1 MSVSAQSVD
10 DGVDDLGGYLNEIED
25 VSLTWNDEKNI
36 LVEWTH
42 SAESSVRG
50 YRIYISDID
59 FDTIEDADF
68 VVEVKASN
76 SFLITPSNYQL
87 LKNTSAWYVAVTPF
101 DDLFE
106 REEVNTVMLDVFG
119 KDTQNGDGQDSANEN
134 DFSSLLTTPNL
145 LAAGLLAV
153 ALLLLVAIVR
163 SRGGQKSRNRTLE
176 LQEAT
181 WGIQDDDW
189 DSFGT
194 PVAPPT
200 MPTAPVASV
209 SQGQANDIYAAAQRI
224 ENQDLYGRPAYQTS
238 QPIMQPAQ
246 SNALLND
253 LAEPSS
259 PQLPQASID
268 TSFLDDLL

>member
-1 MSVSAQSVD
+1 VSAQSVD
-10 DGVDDLGGYLNEIED
+10 DGVDDLGGYLDEIED
-25 VSLTWNDEKNI
+25 VSLTWNDENNI
-36 LVEWTH
+36 LVEWTL
-42 SAESSVRG
+42 SAESTVRG

-76 SFLITPSNYQL
+76 SFLITPNNYQL

-106 REEVNTVMLDVFG
+106 REEVNTVMLDVYG
-119 KDTQNGDGQDSANEN
+119 ENTQNGDGQDSTNEN

-145 LAAGLLAV
+145 LAAGLMAV

-181 WGIQDDDW
+181 WGIQNDDW

-194 PVAPPT
+194 PVAAPP
-200 MPTAPVASV
+200 MPTSPAPSV
-209 SQGQANDIYAAAQRI
+209 SQGQANDIYADAQRI
-224 ENQDLYGRPAYQTS
+224 DNQDLYGRPAYQTS
-238 QPIMQPAQ
+238 QPVMRPAQ
-246 SNALLND
+246 NNALLND
-253 LAEPSS
+253 LAEPNA